1 MKTKAWQFHLNSF
14 ICTKIY
20 IFKYL
25 NGQYARRN
33 YIKSAVIRLYFRLGS
48 KLIGQF
54 IVFRLV
60 QVQLLILLGG
70 NCA

>member
-1 MKTKAWQFHLNSF
+1 MKTKAWQRHLNSF
-14 ICTKIY
+14 NCTKID

-25 NGQYARRN
+25 NGQYAGRN
-33 YIKSAVIRLYFRLGS
+33 YTKSTVIRLYFRLGS
-48 KLIGQF
+48 KLIGQL

-60 QVQLLILLGG
+60 QVQLLILLGD